1 MRGIGKWAPR
11 ICPDSD
17 RELNRLHIERGMSG
31 KQVAEHLGIH
41 PSTAIKYLRKYD
53 LYSKEN
59 SYGKESQQNLPQ
71 MEARTRRLQPTLS

>member
-1 MRGIGKWAPR
+1 MTPQANINMTRTNLDKN
-11 ICPDSD
+11 
-17 RELNRLHIERGMSG
+17 ELKRLHIERGMSG

-53 LYSKEN
+53 LYTKEN

-71 MEARTRRLQPTLS
+71 VEA